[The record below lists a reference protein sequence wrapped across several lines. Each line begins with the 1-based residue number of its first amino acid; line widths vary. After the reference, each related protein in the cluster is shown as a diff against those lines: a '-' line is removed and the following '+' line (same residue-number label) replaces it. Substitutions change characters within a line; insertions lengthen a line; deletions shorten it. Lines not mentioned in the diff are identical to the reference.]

1 MKKTISYA
9 QFQSVKAIAK
19 ACNDPMRRRA
29 AAQEKIQKLL
39 EECKEYDNQIESI
52 GAGVFQMTGFHV
64 DDWVKRIEE
73 PTGKIHEKTGK
84 PLTTIKFVPSKN
96 VSYDEKT
103 RQYSIEI
110 PDDNTVIPPT
120 TEDGPGSDYDIDKE
134 EIQMEAEHEETIDDA
149 EFEEVESDEIDSIF
163 G

>member
-73 PTGKIHEKTGK
+73 PTGKFNEKTGK
-84 PLTTIKFVPSKN
+84 PLTTIKFVPAKA

-103 RQYSIEI
+103 RQFTLEL
-110 PDDNTVIPPT
+110 PDADAPVVPPT
-120 TEDGPGSDYDIDKE
+120 TEDGPGSDYDVDEENVVEESSE
-134 EIQMEAEHEETIDDA
+134 EIEEG
-149 EFEEVESDEIDSIF
+149 EFEEVEDNEMDDIF